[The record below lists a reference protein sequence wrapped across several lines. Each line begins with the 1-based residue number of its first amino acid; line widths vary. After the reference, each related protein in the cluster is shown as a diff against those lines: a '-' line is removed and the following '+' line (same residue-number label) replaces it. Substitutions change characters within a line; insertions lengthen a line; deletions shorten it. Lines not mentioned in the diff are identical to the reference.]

1 MFDEISVIKSEDQ
14 YRRYLAELETLI
26 TSKPSIDSPSG
37 RRLELLALLIEN
49 YEKANYEFPKPSPL
63 EAIVFRL
70 DQMGLKQSDLVPLI
84 GSKGRVSEILSG
96 KRKLTLPMIRKLS
109 EHLDI
114 PISVLVRDEGVV
126 KRVANPV
133 PLAREIVKRGWV
145 DYGKVTA
152 KNAEDFISKL
162 WARLGVKEVG
172 PVYFKR
178 SLHMGLAGPVDVVAL
193 QLWIARVLI
202 RGRDDPC
209 RQKYRKEV
217 LNEQILSDLARL
229 SWFDDGPLLAKE
241 YLSKLGIPLVVESH
255 LPGTGLDG
263 ASMLDTDGVPVIG
276 MTLRFDRLDNFW
288 FTLLHECVHLIR
300 HLKEPGDTYVDDT
313 EATFELDS
321 KEVEANK
328 IARDA
333 LIPPAAWR
341 SSVAPKLRTPE
352 SVRALANE
360 LKISASIVAG
370 RIRRDSGNYKLLSA
384 LVGHGCVG
392 KVLNAN

>member
-1 MFDEISVIKSEDQ
+1 
-14 YRRYLAELETLI
+14 
-26 TSKPSIDSPSG
+26 
-37 RRLELLALLIEN
+37 
-49 YEKANYEFPKPSPL
+49 
-63 EAIVFRL
+63 
-70 DQMGLKQSDLVPLI
+70 
-84 GSKGRVSEILSG
+84 
-96 KRKLTLPMIRKLS
+96 
-109 EHLDI
+109 
-114 PISVLVRDEGVV
+114 
-126 KRVANPV
+126 
-133 PLAREIVKRGWV
+133 
-145 DYGKVTA
+145 
-152 KNAEDFISKL
+152 
-162 WARLGVKEVG
+162 
-172 PVYFKR
+172 
-178 SLHMGLAGPVDVVAL
+178 LAGPVDVVAL